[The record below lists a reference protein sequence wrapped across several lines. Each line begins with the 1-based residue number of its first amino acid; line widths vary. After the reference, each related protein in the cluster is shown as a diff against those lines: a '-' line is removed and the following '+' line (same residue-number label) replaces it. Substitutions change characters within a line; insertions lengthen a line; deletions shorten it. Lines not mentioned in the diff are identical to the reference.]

1 MNVNIDEKTKVPLF
15 MAIAALPVLVVSV
28 FWVATLN
35 GRVTAS
41 EQRTDRVVDK
51 IHTMEARDDKVL
63 DGIIDIRER
72 LARIEEKLKIK
83 E

>member
-1 MNVNIDEKTKVPLF
+1 MSTEIDDKTKVPLF
-15 MAIAALPVLVVSV
+15 MAIGSLPVLVVAI

-35 GRVTAS
+35 SRVSAS

-51 IHTMEARDDKVL
+51 IHTMEAKEDKVL

-72 LARIEEKLKIK
+72 LSRIEERLKR
-83 E
+83 